1 MNEQTLK
8 NALKY
13 YHIKNQDYLEKCL
26 VSLKELNQNP
36 VLKKK
41 ILEIRKRMLKDDYY
55 LKSLWNKKELED
67 ILSKKEIPF
76 LTNIIL
82 LSCFKTLK
90 KNHRKFSK
98 KDLKKIEQRIKETLT
113 NDIYIRG
120 YESIRIS
127 QLLWGIYL
135 TKSRII
141 EVGRLQYELS
151 FINPLTNIKENV
163 IKIHIPRGKELLRKE
178 VIKSLNK
185 APKKIKKYFKLENSK
200 YYCSSWLL
208 SEEINNIVDDNSN
221 IKQFTKLFD
230 IKKGEECTSDILNFV
245 CEQKECDDY
254 HKLPENTSLQKKI
267 KECLLEGKK
276 FFLGIGLLKK

>member
-1 MNEQTLK
+1 
-8 NALKY
+8 
-13 YHIKNQDYLEKCL
+13 
-26 VSLKELNQNP
+26 
-36 VLKKK
+36 
-41 ILEIRKRMLKDDYY
+41 MLKDNDY
-55 LKSLWNKKELED
+55 LKSLWNKRDLEEL
-67 ILSKKEIPF
+67 LAKSKITF

-82 LSCFKTLK
+82 LSCFETLK
-90 KNHRKFSK
+90 ENKRKFSK
-98 KDLKKIEQRIKETLT
+98 KDLKKVKQRIKESLT
-113 NDIYIRG
+113 NDIDIRE

-151 FINPLTNIKENV
+151 FKNPLTDKKENV
-163 IKIHIPRGKELLRKE
+163 IKIHIPRGEELIIKE
-178 VIKSLNK
+178 VKKSLKK
-185 APKKIKKYFKLENSK
+185 APKKIKKYFKLEKTK

-245 CEQKECDDY
+245 YELKECNDY

-267 KECLLEGKK
+267 KKCLLEDKK
-276 FFLGIGLLKK
+276 FFLGVGLLKK

>member
-1 MNEQTLK
+1 MNEQTIK
-8 NALKY
+8 KALKY
-13 YHIKNQDYLEKCL
+13 YDMNDQDYLEKCL
-26 VSLKELNQNP
+26 IALRKLNQNP
-36 VLKKK
+36 TLKKK
-41 ILEIRKRMLKDDYY
+41 ILAIQERMLNDDDY
-55 LKSLWNKKELED
+55 LKSLWNKKDLEE
-67 ILSKKEIPF
+67 ILSKSKIPF

-82 LSCFKTLK
+82 LSSFNTLK
-90 KNHRKFSK
+90 ENTRKFSK
-98 KDLKKIEQRIKETLT
+98 KDLKKVKQRIKESLT
-113 NDIYIRG
+113 NDIYKRE
-120 YESIRIS
+120 YESIRTS

-141 EVGRLQYELS
+141 EIGRLQYELS

-163 IKIHIPRGKELLRKE
+163 IKIHIPKGEKLLIKE
-178 VIKSLNK
+178 VIKSLKK
-185 APKKIKKYFKLENSK
+185 APKKIKKYFNLEKPK

-245 CEQKECDDY
+245 YEQKECNDY
-254 HKLPENTSLQKKI
+254 HKLPENTSLQRKI
-267 KECLLEGKK
+267 KEYLVEDKK